1 MGHKQA
7 ALERFLEIFMAG
19 STDLRRAFGQFGTG
33 VAIIALRD
41 SQNRAVGLTVNSFAS
56 VSLEPPLLS
65 WCLANDSQLFADV
78 SQASRFSVNVLAADQ
93 LALSNRM
100 AGPASHILQD
110 DEFLEGENGTP
121 LVQGAL
127 AQFDCHIHDRVA
139 LGDHIMLIGGIDSVR
154 HCSQGRAPLMY
165 FRGNYA
171 GIEVGS

>member
-1 MGHKQA
+1 
-7 ALERFLEIFMAG
+7 MAG

-33 VAIIALRD
+33 VAIIALQD

-78 SQASRFSVNVLAADQ
+78 RQASRFSVNVLAADQ

-100 AGPASHILQD
+100 AGAGSHILQD
-110 DEFLEGENGTP
+110 NEFDAGEHGTP

-127 AQFDCHIHDRVA
+127 AHFDCHIHDRVE
-139 LGDHIMLIGGIDSVR
+139 LGDHIMLIGGIDAAR
-154 HCSQGRAPLMY
+154 HCAQGRAPLMY

-171 GIEVGS
+171 GIDIGSHNG